1 LSSDQTQKQFL
12 ALLEP
17 VHDRLARY
25 ALVVTK
31 NREDAEDLIND
42 TLLAAYEQFDK
53 LREPDKFLHLLLR
66 IASRLWMRRRP
77 RLRRSV
83 ELTIEHSDKHTIEP
97 TAEAQAELRLAIDA
111 LETISPKLRETI
123 LLFDVL
129 DLSHEEIRIIQGGTL
144 SGVKSRIRRGRAE
157 LSKKLGV
164 EDDVISSRAV
174 ERNQA
179 QAVRYLI
186 PTGYAE

>member
-1 LSSDQTQKQFL
+1 LKQSDHSPFL
-12 ALLEP
+12 VLLEP
-17 VHDRLARY
+17 VHDSLARY

-42 TLLAAYEQFDK
+42 TLLAAFEQFDK
-53 LREPDKFLHLLLR
+53 LKEPDKFLHLLLR

-83 ELTIEHSDKHTIEP
+83 ELRIEHSDKHTIQP

-111 LETISPKLRETI
+111 LDTLSPKLKETI
-123 LLFDVL
+123 VLFDVL
-129 DLSHEEIRIIQGGTL
+129 DLSHEEIRKIQGGTL

-164 EDDVISSRAV
+164 QAQVISSRTAARH
-174 ERNQA
+174 EP
-179 QAVRYLI
+179 QAVPYLI

>member
-1 LSSDQTQKQFL
+1 LTSENSHARFL
-12 ALLEP
+12 ELLEP

-42 TLLAAYEQFDK
+42 TLLSAFEQFDK
-53 LREPDKFLHLLLR
+53 LKEPDKFLHLLLR

-97 TAEAQAELRLAIDA
+97 TAEAQAELRLALDA
-111 LETISPKLRETI
+111 LDNLPPKLKETIV
-123 LLFDVL
+123 LFDVL
-129 DLSHEEIRIIQGGTL
+129 DLSHEEIRKIQGGTL

-164 EDDVISSRAV
+164 DQVMSSRNVARRDLQSV
-174 ERNQA
+174 P
-179 QAVRYLI
+179 YLI

>member
-1 LSSDQTQKQFL
+1 VSKNDHSLFL
-12 ALLEP
+12 QLLEP

-25 ALVVTK
+25 ALVITK

-42 TLLAAYEQFDK
+42 TLLAAFEQFDRI
-53 LREPDKFLHLLLR
+53 REHDKFLHLLLR
-66 IASRLWMRRRP
+66 IASRLWMRRRS

-83 ELTIEHSDKHTIEP
+83 ELTIEHSGAHTVEP
-97 TAEAQAELRLAIDA
+97 TAEAQAELRLAVDA
-111 LETISPKLRETI
+111 LDTLSPKLRETI

-157 LSKKLGV
+157 LSRKLGV
-164 EDDVISSRAV
+164 RDTAASRTVIRTGSQTV
-174 ERNQA
+174 P
-179 QAVRYLI
+179 YLI

>member
-1 LSSDQTQKQFL
+1 MIPKKNQAQFL
-12 ALLEP
+12 SLLEP

-42 TLLAAYEQFDK
+42 TLLAAFEQFDK
-53 LREPDKFLHLLLR
+53 LKETDKFLHLLLR

-83 ELTIEHSDKHTIEP
+83 ELTIEHSDKHTVEA
-97 TAEAQAELRLAIDA
+97 TAEAQAELRLALDA
-111 LETISPKLRETI
+111 LETLSPKLKETI
-123 LLFDVL
+123 VLFDVL
-129 DLSHEEIRIIQGGTL
+129 DLSYEEIRKIQGGTL

-164 EDDVISSRAV
+164 EEKISHQTAQRNPSHAV
-174 ERNQA
+174 P
-179 QAVRYLI
+179 YLI